1 MARPQGSSGTKQL
14 TTEERQRVRVLYF
27 DASKSQA
34 EIHSIT
40 GYTKAQIRTAIRA
53 RDATAGRSTGRPR
66 TLTPEQEA
74 ELVQYVTS
82 SKKTRR
88 MGFLELSTIIF
99 AGIFGVWV
107 IKHALY
113 RLGFRRRVARKKPP
127 ITERTRN
134 LRETW
139 AREHEHWTLEQW
151 AKVLW
156 TDETWVTGGPHRKQ
170 YVTRRQ
176 GEEWDPTCIVE
187 KHQRKGGWMF
197 WGCFSGLGKG
207 PGIFWEK
214 DWGKINAETYRA
226 HTVPIIH
233 GWVQLCKEQLG
244 EDLILM
250 QDGAPGHAA
259 AETQED
265 LRERGIMVME
275 WPPFSPDL
283 NPIESCWNWMKDWI
297 EDRYGLEEKPSY
309 EKLRQYVKEAWEA
322 LPDDYLKELL
332 ASMPDRCK
340 AVIAAKGMHTKY

>member
-1 MARPQGSSGTKQL
+1 MARPRGSGGTKQL
-14 TTEERQRVRVLYF
+14 TTEERMRVRILYF

-53 RDATAGRSTGRPR
+53 DDATAGRSTGRPR
-66 TLTPEQEA
+66 TLTPKQED

-82 SKKTRR
+82 SKKARR
-88 MGFLELSTIIF
+88 MGFLELSMVLF
-99 AGIFGVWV
+99 AGTYGMWL

-127 ITERTRN
+127 ITEKNRK
-134 LRETW
+134 LRLAW
-139 AREHEHWTLEQW
+139 AQEHEHWTPEPW
-151 AKVLW
+151 AKILW

-214 DWGKINAETYRA
+214 DWGKINADSYRA
-226 HTVPIIH
+226 HTVPVIH
-233 GWVQLCKEQLG
+233 GWVQLCKVELG

-259 AETQED
+259 TETKED
-265 LRERGIMVME
+265 LRERGIIVMDCHL
-275 WPPFSPDL
+275 SH
-283 NPIESCWNWMKDWI
+283 
-297 EDRYGLEEKPSY
+297 
-309 EKLRQYVKEAWEA
+309 Q
-322 LPDDYLKELL
+322 
-332 ASMPDRCK
+332 
-340 AVIAAKGMHTKY
+340 T